1 MDIVMQEMMP
11 PHIELIVVDGPN
23 LYNSVARCLARE
35 TDQVSA
41 RDYLKRYFDIDRF
54 TIATIRRSN
63 IDRYVIPRLGIVI
76 FHSARRLGSDKTVK
90 LMDREVTDFWARQGA
105 IPFCSTELVAL
116 PGTQEELTE
125 AVCPTCDETI
135 LCQKCHQPARVAE
148 RREKG
153 VDTSITTYLLE
164 TADRW
169 DSVCII
175 SGDVDFVPPV
185 RSLKR
190 RGKQVF
196 CAVEPGSGH
205 RDLTQVCTSHFEL
218 NIDFLRK
225 DLERFKVLKP
235 NGGLDAV
242 LESLR
247 TAGATR
253 QICSWFV
260 RDDNLTVGIAFVP
273 PPDVSLQD
281 LRQKISCRLTPMEVS
296 KIQNPRPSP
305 LKESEL
311 SSGH

>member
-1 MDIVMQEMMP
+1 MDTIMQETMT
-11 PHIELIVVDGPN
+11 PHIDLIVVDGPN

-54 TIATIRRSN
+54 IIATIRPSYR
-63 IDRYVIPRLGIVI
+63 DLMYAIPRLGIVI

-90 LMDREVTDFWARQGA
+90 LMDREVIDFWARQGA

-135 LCQKCHQPARVAE
+135 LCQRCHQPARMAE

-169 DSVCII
+169 ESVCII
-175 SGDVDFVPPV
+175 SGDADFVPPV

-190 RGKQVF
+190 RGKRVF
-196 CAVEPGSGH
+196 CAVEPGSEH

-218 NIDFLRK
+218 NIDWLNSRSGELREQEIK
-225 DLERFKVLKP
+225 
-235 NGGLDAV
+235 
-242 LESLR
+242 
-247 TAGATR
+247 
-253 QICSWFV
+253 
-260 RDDNLTVGIAFVP
+260 
-273 PPDVSLQD
+273 
-281 LRQKISCRLTPMEVS
+281 
-296 KIQNPRPSP
+296 
-305 LKESEL
+305 
-311 SSGH
+311 